1 MNIERTVLIKTNKL
15 CKSFIQGDLQEN
27 VLKNVD
33 MEIYANDFTVVMGA
47 SGSGKST
54 LLYMLSG
61 MDKPTLGEIYF
72 LGEEISQKN
81 NEQLAIFRR
90 KNCGFVFQQ
99 SNLIDTLTVLENIV
113 ITGLLK
119 NKNITEVDKKA
130 KKLLSDVGIAEE
142 LYNKNISNIS
152 GGEAQRVAIV
162 RSVINSPKILFADEP
177 TGALNSKSG
186 KQVLDLLTSL
196 NRNGHCVVLVTHDIH
211 AGLRG
216 NRILYIKDGVI
227 YGECTLGEYQEGSVG
242 ERMKILEAFLERMG
256 W

>member
-1 MNIERTVLIKTNKL
+1 MLIL
-15 CKSFIQGDLQEN
+15 D
-27 VLKNVD
+27 
-33 MEIYANDFTVVMGA
+33 
-47 SGSGKST
+47 ST
-54 LLYMLSG
+54 C
-61 MDKPTLGEIYF
+61 I
-72 LGEEISQKN
+72 
-81 NEQLAIFRR
+81 
-90 KNCGFVFQQ
+90 
-99 SNLIDTLTVLENIV
+99 
-113 ITGLLK
+113 GLLK